1 MKFCFKKILL
11 LVSLLAGCQ
20 TSVNPPPLGY
30 PAAQQSSPVTDP
42 AENADQSTSP
52 IAQSPAQ
59 SASQP
64 AAQATPYPRRLYR
77 LRDQVPANSPFH
89 QFRERLKQAI
99 RDRDAE
105 FIAAIADPEIKTTF
119 GLPVPFSSLDFD
131 NPNSLSWKRLERII
145 DIGCTPYEAPAG
157 VEIDAYQ
164 CPHVSQAS
172 LGDPFSDVYIVG
184 ENVQVRAQPR
194 ADSPVIDAV
203 SDEVVNA
210 DPAELA
216 RLTQQQQQEQQTVEG
231 WQPIVTSTGQRGYV
245 SSRYAYYP
253 AGYRARFEQQQG
265 DWKMTVFIAGD

>member
-1 MKFCFKKILL
+1 MKFHFRRVVL
-11 LVSLLAGCQ
+11 LVPLLVGCQ
-20 TSVNPPPLGY
+20 TPVNQAPLDY
-30 PAAQQSSPVTDP
+30 PAAQQSSPVTYP
-42 AENADQSTSP
+42 AENTDQSTPS

-59 SASQP
+59 PAS
-64 AAQATPYPRRLYR
+64 QATPYPRRPYS
-77 LRDQVPANSPFH
+77 LRDQVPANSSFH
-89 QFRERLKQAI
+89 LFRERLKQAI
-99 RDRDAE
+99 LDRDAE
-105 FIAAIADPEIKTTF
+105 FIEAIADPEIKTTF
-119 GLPVPFSSLDFD
+119 GLPVPFSSLGFD

-157 VEIDAYQ
+157 VAIDAYQ

-194 ADSPVIDAV
+194 ADSPVIDVV
-203 SDEVVNA
+203 SDEVVKA

-231 WQPIVTSTGQRGYV
+231 WQPIVTSTGKRGYV

-253 AGYRARFEQQQG
+253 AGYRARFEHQQG